1 MSCRNDERMD
11 RMAFH
16 MNGSIVSILHSRHMK
31 RERGVGATSAPKTFP
46 AFLRLIVVM
55 VAVMSS
61 TG

>member
-1 MSCRNDERMD
+1 
-11 RMAFH
+11 MAFH

-55 VAVMSS
+55 VAVMTS
-61 TG
+61 TE